1 MQDQKK
7 YFVRSVK
14 FNQEQNDKLKKIL
27 NQEGVNFSDL
37 VKSKIFDDDQKQK
50 QKYIK
55 RLKLNETLNQNRSRY
70 DLIDQLKRIGN
81 NLNQISHN
89 LNRQKDYPI
98 SIQIGIEIQKIR
110 SEIERLKNDS

>member
-1 MQDQKK
+1 MENRNIVKRLRLTESENQKLEK
-7 YFVRSVK
+7 ILQKNNVTFSEFVR
-14 FNQEQNDKLKKIL
+14 E
-27 NQEGVNFSDL
+27 
-37 VKSKIFDDDQKQK
+37 KIFLNDDQQK

-70 DLIDQLKRIGN
+70 DLIDQLRRIGN

>member
-1 MQDQKK
+1 MENRNIVKRLRLTESENQKLEK
-7 YFVRSVK
+7 ILQKNNVTFSEFVR
-14 FNQEQNDKLKKIL
+14 E
-27 NQEGVNFSDL
+27 
-37 VKSKIFDDDQKQK
+37 KIFLDDDQQK

-55 RLKLNETLNQNRSRY
+55 RLKLNETLNQNRAKY

-81 NLNQISHN
+81 NLNQISHH
-89 LNRQKDYPI
+89 LNREKNNPI

>member
-1 MQDQKK
+1 MENRNIVKRLRLTESENQKLEK
-7 YFVRSVK
+7 ILQKNNVTFSEFVR
-14 FNQEQNDKLKKIL
+14 E
-27 NQEGVNFSDL
+27 
-37 VKSKIFDDDQKQK
+37 KIFLDDDQQK

-55 RLKLNETLNQNRSRY
+55 RLKLNEILNQNRAKY

-89 LNRQKDYPI
+89 LNREKNNPI

>member
-1 MQDQKK
+1 MENRNIVKRLRLTESENQKLEK
-7 YFVRSVK
+7 ILQKNNVTFSEFVR
-14 FNQEQNDKLKKIL
+14 E
-27 NQEGVNFSDL
+27 
-37 VKSKIFDDDQKQK
+37 KIFLNDDQQK
-50 QKYIK
+50 QKYVK

>member
-1 MQDQKK
+1 MENRNIVKRLRLTESENQKLEK
-7 YFVRSVK
+7 ILQKNNVTFSEFVR
-14 FNQEQNDKLKKIL
+14 E
-27 NQEGVNFSDL
+27 
-37 VKSKIFDDDQKQK
+37 KIFLDDDQQK

-55 RLKLNETLNQNRSRY
+55 RLKLSETLNQNRAKY

-89 LNRQKDYPI
+89 LNREKNNPI

>member
-1 MQDQKK
+1 MENRNIVKRLRLTESENQKLEK
-7 YFVRSVK
+7 ILQKNNVTFSEFVR
-14 FNQEQNDKLKKIL
+14 E
-27 NQEGVNFSDL
+27 
-37 VKSKIFDDDQKQK
+37 KIFLDDDQQK

-55 RLKLNETLNQNRSRY
+55 RLKLNETLNQNRAKY

-89 LNRQKDYPI
+89 LNREKNNPI

>member
-1 MQDQKK
+1 MENKNIVKRLRITESENQKLEK
-7 YFVRSVK
+7 ILQKNNVTFSEFVR
-14 FNQEQNDKLKKIL
+14 E
-27 NQEGVNFSDL
+27 
-37 VKSKIFDDDQKQK
+37 KIFLNDDQQK

-55 RLKLNETLNQNRSRY
+55 RLKLNETLNQNRAKY

-89 LNRQKDYPI
+89 LNRQKNNPV

>member
-1 MQDQKK
+1 MENRNIVKRLRLTESENQKLEK
-7 YFVRSVK
+7 ILQKNNVTFSEFVR
-14 FNQEQNDKLKKIL
+14 E
-27 NQEGVNFSDL
+27 
-37 VKSKIFDDDQKQK
+37 KIFLDDDQQK

-55 RLKLNETLNQNRSRY
+55 RLKLNETLNQNRAKY

-110 SEIERLKNDS
+110 SEIERLKK